1 MTFDWKTHPTQENA
15 KPPLNSHHPTYTQ
28 SQRMHVH
35 TSLPKGSAVSDL
47 VFCFPNLS
55 LCDYIAVYVLPITPI
70 VF

>member
-47 VFCFPNLS
+47 VFCFPKACVGTESSHINLYF
-55 LCDYIAVYVLPITPI
+55 DP
-70 VF
+70 